1 MTKIILIL
9 LCFLQ
14 VTLADDGERITF
26 TSANPFSFYH
36 IITDLE
42 NQDPQ
47 EVFGILRMPTG
58 VEHKNIPLVIGVAG
72 SLGWGEHNFEYMQMY
87 RNMGIATFELQS
99 FKSRGVTSTVGEQV
113 SVTTAM
119 MILDAYRALEK
130 LGKDPRIDSDRVAI
144 TGWSLGGGVT
154 LFTAW
159 NPLKRAIT
167 TDISFAAHLAF
178 YPPCFIMPEILDFTD
193 APLHILI
200 GELDNWTPA
209 AACEELVP
217 LMQENGIDIDITV
230 YEDSHHSF
238 DRAAQPVV
246 DEHGYSFTDCRFK
259 MREDGAVLMNF
270 MDIPM
275 TKPLLQKISF
285 AFCAERGPTYGGN
298 PTSRK
303 SAFEFSEGFMNK
315 HLLK

>member
-1 MTKIILIL
+1 MTKIIFIL

-209 AACEELVP
+209 AACEELVS
-217 LMQENGIDIDITV
+217 LMQENGIDI
-230 YEDSHHSF
+230 
-238 DRAAQPVV
+238 
-246 DEHGYSFTDCRFK
+246 
-259 MREDGAVLMNF
+259 
-270 MDIPM
+270 
-275 TKPLLQKISF
+275 
-285 AFCAERGPTYGGN
+285 
-298 PTSRK
+298 
-303 SAFEFSEGFMNK
+303 
-315 HLLK
+315 